1 VAATS
6 SPTASTVPGAPT
18 RAAVYVFLA
27 LLIACG
33 TLGVELWPFSAFR
46 LFSTVRT
53 GVQPRWE
60 LVEVDAA
67 GDERPADLAAM
78 GRAFRQ
84 TDHLLPALATST
96 PARRRAACDAWL
108 AHDPAAVTLRVYRDV
123 VRSPAPGQPYV
134 VTAHVL
140 RFTCEPPS

>member
-1 VAATS
+1 VAAPSTLVA
-6 SPTASTVPGAPT
+6 PTVPSRST
-18 RAAVYVFLA
+18 RVAVYGFLA

-53 GVQPRWE
+53 GVQPRWQ

-67 GDERPADLAAM
+67 GDERPADLGAM

-84 TDHLLPALATST
+84 TDHLLPSLASST
-96 PARRRAACDAWL
+96 PARRQAACDAWL

-123 VRSPAPGQPYV
+123 LRSPAPGQPYV
-134 VTAHVL
+134 VTDHVL